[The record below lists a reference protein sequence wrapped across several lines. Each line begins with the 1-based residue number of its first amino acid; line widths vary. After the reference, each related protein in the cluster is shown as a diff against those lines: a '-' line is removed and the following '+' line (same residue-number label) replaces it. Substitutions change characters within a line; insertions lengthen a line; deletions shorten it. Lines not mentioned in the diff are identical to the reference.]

1 VAVWRYSALTILL
14 ECGAKWNGNGDNVVE
29 ERFFR
34 GHKKWIGAW
43 FCEQIYGQNISR
55 LAPANKDDN
64 RRANSTVVGQE
75 FVEAGRKD
83 FEISRPVLWSVM

>member
-34 GHKKWIGAW
+34 GHKKMDW
-43 FCEQIYGQNISR
+43 CM
-55 LAPANKDDN
+55 
-64 RRANSTVVGQE
+64 
-75 FVEAGRKD
+75 
-83 FEISRPVLWSVM
+83 VLWADIWPEYLALGASEQGW